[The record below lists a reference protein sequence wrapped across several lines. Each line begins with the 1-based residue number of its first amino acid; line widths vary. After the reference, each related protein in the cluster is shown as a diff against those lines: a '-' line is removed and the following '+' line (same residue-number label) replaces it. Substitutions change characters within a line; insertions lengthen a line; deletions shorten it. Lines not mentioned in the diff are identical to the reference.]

1 MINFGISNQKKNN
14 WSKKNKMVDIKMAA
28 KHEFSIAQSFVMQIN
43 VLKKIKIVLKKR
55 KTKKII

>member
-43 VLKKIKIVLKKR
+43 VLKKNQNSFKK
-55 KTKKII
+55 KKN